1 MRMFVCVFFS
11 ERDCERRILCT
22 GGTHERRNTHTPSRH
37 TNVLADR
44 VVEAISRLVRR
55 IAESLR
61 LWFVGF
67 VSK

>member
-1 MRMFVCVFFS
+1 MRIFVCVFFS
-11 ERDCERRILCT
+11 AREIENVGFCVLAAHMSAE
-22 GGTHERRNTHTPSRH
+22 THTRSRH